1 MEPLLSLKHVSKT
14 FPVGKTILGKPDKF
28 VHAVNDVSFDVYKGE
43 TFSIVGESGCGK
55 STTGRL
61 INHLLTPDSGE
72 IKFMGQEISHLTQ
85 DQMRP
90 LRKDVQM
97 IFQDPAGS
105 LNPRMRVEDLIA
117 EPLLIHT
124 DMSKAERMEVVHEL
138 LGIVG
143 LSPKH
148 AKRYPH
154 EFSGGQ
160 KQRIGIARAL
170 TVKPKLIIADEP
182 ISALDVSIQ
191 AQVLNLLHHLQEKF
205 DLTYVFISHDLSVV
219 EMISDRI
226 AVMYLGFVVETAPKK
241 CFIRLRCILT
251 PRLFSPPFRFRIP
264 ATRKSG
270 SSWREIS
277 PAPSISPKAVP
288 SLPDVKNACHNVW
301 RNVPRPKKWLPAI
314 WLPAI
319 STINNFKA
327 SADLLRQLRLIFCIK
342 CLKQTCVRVIL
353 RTRQGQA
360 PLLLK

>member
-1 MEPLLSLKHVSKT
+1 MEQILSLKNVSKT
-14 FPVGKTILGKPDKF
+14 FPVGKTLLGKPDKM

-61 INHLLTPDSGE
+61 INHLLIPDTGE
-72 IKFMGQEISHLTQ
+72 IKFMGREISKLSQ
-85 DQMRP
+85 DEMRP
-90 LRKDVQM
+90 LRKDMQM

-124 DMSKAERMEVVHEL
+124 QMSKQERLEVVHEL

-143 LSPKH
+143 LSAKH
-148 AKRYPH
+148 ARRYPH

-226 AVMYLGFVVETAPKK
+226 AVMYLGFVVETAPKELLYK
-241 CFIRLRCILT
+241 NSLHPYTKAL
-251 PRLFSPPFRFRIP
+251 LS
-264 ATRKSG
+264 
-270 SSWREIS
+270 
-277 PAPSISPKAVP
+277 AVP
-288 SLPDVKNACHNVW
+288 IPD
-301 RNVPRPKKWLPAI
+301 PTYKKERIILEGDIP
-314 WLPAI
+314 
-319 STINNFKA
+319 STINLPKGCPFAARCNQC
-327 SADLLRQLRLIFCIK
+327 RPE
-342 CLKQTCVRVIL
+342 CLEKRPVTKEVETGHFVACHL
-353 RTRQGQA
+353 Y
-360 PLLLK
+360 